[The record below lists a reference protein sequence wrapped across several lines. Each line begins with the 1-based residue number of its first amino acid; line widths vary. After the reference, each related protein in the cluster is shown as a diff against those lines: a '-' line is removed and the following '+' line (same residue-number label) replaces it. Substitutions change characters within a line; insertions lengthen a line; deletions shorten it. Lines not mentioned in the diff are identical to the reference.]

1 MLFGSQKSRKK
12 LMDTKSSMSNRMKFK
27 QERERERERTEQNK
41 EIVQVQIITLYYQYK
56 NKKIKEVNFSLETPP
71 THFPKNRKIK

>member
-27 QERERERERTEQNK
+27 QEREREREREQNRTRK
-41 EIVQVQIITLYYQYK
+41 LCKSRLLPYIISI
-56 NKKIKEVNFSLETPP
+56 KKKKKKVVNFSLETPP
-71 THFPKNRKIK
+71 PTSQKIEK